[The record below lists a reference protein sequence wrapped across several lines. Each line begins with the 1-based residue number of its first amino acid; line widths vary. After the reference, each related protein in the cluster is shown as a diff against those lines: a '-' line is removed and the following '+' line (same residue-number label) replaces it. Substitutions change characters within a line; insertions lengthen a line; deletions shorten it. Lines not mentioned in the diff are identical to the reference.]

1 MMMMMMVRIAKRG
14 ELLFFFLVFF
24 GPFGS
29 SKRVA
34 KNKEF
39 RKREQKEADVR
50 FRLKYVHTH

>member
-1 MMMMMMVRIAKRG
+1 MMMMVRIAKRG

-39 RKREQKEADVR
+39 RKREQK
-50 FRLKYVHTH
+50 KPM